1 MTFRVSGGED
11 PAVGDKRAFHTILF
25 EEEDGVLTRFLEV
38 SIATVFVTHE
48 RDRVLGDSV
57 KAF

>member
-25 EEEDGVLTRFLEV
+25 EEEDAVLTRFLEV
-38 SIATVFVTHE
+38 SLDALF
-48 RDRVLGDSV
+48 L
-57 KAF
+57 